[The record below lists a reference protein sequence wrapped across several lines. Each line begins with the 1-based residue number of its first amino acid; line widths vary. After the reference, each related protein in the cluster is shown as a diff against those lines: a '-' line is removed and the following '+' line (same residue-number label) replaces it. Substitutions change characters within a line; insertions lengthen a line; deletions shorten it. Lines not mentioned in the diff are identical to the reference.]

1 MSEFH
6 TSSFR
11 GAAAGL
17 FTKAQIEDLMRV
29 EFERAQRYEY
39 PAVCFVISV
48 DRLDGLQDLYG
59 AESRGEILASVVEVL
74 TSRTRASDFFGC
86 MHEDRIV
93 ALLSH
98 LDMGAA
104 EALAGRVL
112 RGCRELEFH
121 SDGRRLRV
129 TVSIGLAHT
138 GERPPEGFDEL
149 RDIAETG
156 LEVAHGAGGDRV
168 VARAGLQAELE
179 DLQTELEEA
188 TLTLQVEQEALV
200 EETEDIRERKE
211 ALVITQIEE
220 IFNSGLED
228 SPEAQRMRA
237 EMMALARAQAEGD
250 RERVIA
256 EKVREHTGTIEL
268 LERRISKLTAALGAT
283 EEELVRVARLKDV
296 DLGLSSI
303 YRTVQGVSNTDTHAD
318 RKLDMMKD
326 IFEAN
331 IRIQDSF
338 NSEGDLAEK

>member
-29 EFERAQRYEY
+29 EFERSQRYGY
-39 PAVCFVISV
+39 PAVCFVIAV

-59 AESRGEILASVVEVL
+59 SESRAEILLSVVEVL

-86 MHEDRIV
+86 LDDDRIV
-93 ALLSH
+93 ALISH
-98 LDMGAA
+98 MDMDAA
-104 EALAGRVL
+104 EALAQRVL
-112 RGCRELEFH
+112 RGCRGLEFQ
-121 SDGRRLRV
+121 SDGRTLRV
-129 TVSIGLAHT
+129 SVSIGLAHT
-138 GERPPEGFDEL
+138 GERPPEGYDDL
-149 RDIAETG
+149 REIADTG
-156 LEVAHGAGGDRV
+156 VEVALAAGGDRV
-168 VARAGLQAELE
+168 IARAGLQAELE

-200 EETEDIRERKE
+200 EETEEVRERKE
-211 ALVITQIEE
+211 ALVLSQIEE
-220 IFNSGLED
+220 IFSSGLED
-228 SPEAQRMRA
+228 SPEAQRIRA

-303 YRTVQGVSNTDTHAD
+303 YRTVQGVSQEDTQAD

-331 IRIQDSF
+331 VRIQDSF
-338 NSEGDLAEK
+338 NSEGSLAEK